1 VTFRSLAAT
10 AESWHHSM
18 AHDVQLCSIQAIL
31 CGFVWPRGMHY
42 FQVPA
47 CKPSKGPGRTS
58 DFGTESI
65 RNFRT
70 IGNFCSAA
78 ESTLTL
84 QGPASLAALEVQSV
98 AFTQCCKAAS
108 YMSEMY
114 RNVRL
119 QQICGCRLLVR
130 LFELGANKLH
140 HLPEPCKHVS
150 CCVKCGYTRLFSAKI
165 VKV

>member
-1 VTFRSLAAT
+1 
-10 AESWHHSM
+10 M
-18 AHDVQLCSIQAIL
+18 DL
-31 CGFVWPRGMHY
+31 CGLGE
-42 FQVPA
+42 
-47 CKPSKGPGRTS
+47 CTISKCQLASLPKDREEHPILEQRAS
-58 DFGTESI
+58 E
-65 RNFRT
+65 NFRT